1 VCTTTTYSGIIH
13 ACVSKPQVHI
23 SVSEEKK
30 ERWKEYAEKNPQHDN
45 LSQLIRFAVEQE
57 IYDAE
62 GELNTERL
70 EDTQQ
75 EILSEIEELDR
86 SVRALDNSVVTTE
99 EFNEFENSFEM
110 VLDTL
115 LDRYI
120 TGLVNDN
127 LHYIEEIYKDVHKIK
142 EKLKI
147 GK

>member
-1 VCTTTTYSGIIH
+1 
-13 ACVSKPQVHI
+13 VSKPQVHI